1 LRFPSYLTTMDF
13 DTSVDQRLI
22 LVISYHL
29 KLFYEHDAPIE
40 SLMFLLSLPQK
51 IKQNCLFFS
60 PLGKELKDLT
70 GRVRHHPLKPESSS
84 NDVKYQFLLSKSQLN
99 ESFLNMVTDTTYSRL
114 ISMRSVKSFPDI
126 DQSFLFL
133 YDSRESIPSFI
144 KHRTKIIYIGS
155 NVSSILLTQCLE
167 EHLPICIPFLEYYSY
182 TPGRLFKP
190 VSADHLQFLSL
201 TVLRLY
207 QFPDMK
213 SFEIDCPNLK
223 SLDISFGNI
232 ELIKGKFENL
242 KSLKLAHC
250 STKTFD
256 LIAPKMKNII
266 IHFSNVH
273 NVHGIFPSMNVCD
286 LYANS
291 HQRLSM
297 QAPCLESLTLSKIRG
312 LETFYGSFPC
322 LQAVDLEGSKDLRR
336 LVISEAR
343 IQNINADG
351 CTNLVMSYF
360 LVDGR
365 RLPNEGPFR
374 HVDVLKGNFTHL
386 KSMSLNYVPVSSIN
400 IVAPQLEKLSLQGT
414 PLVDL
419 VGDLRVLKELNLDNC
434 STFQSMISHAAPTR
448 MKVTFTE
455 DMDFNL
461 NGYSHVLKSL
471 SINETPLACV
481 EYTSKSLVQL
491 SLKGCHNLISLK
503 GQMENI
509 KRLDLSSSSLED
521 FGIHAPSL
529 EMINLS
535 KTSNLK
541 VIAGYF
547 PNLLKL
553 DLSYSAVESIAVDAF
568 QLRKLILFGEDL
580 PIVKIGSYPNLKTV
594 YISPSS
600 TLTEARWISSVG
612 EQNHVFKAT
621 MIKIEG
627 ASKLFH
633 KVTRQKFQLF
643 TQSKE
648 KYVYFESREI
658 CYVCQED
665 ILELESVFILNCGH
679 FMHYSCTMTYFR
691 EGFKVC
697 SICNQKM
704 ISFPEFRRCYE
715 PFNHNLLEMTENW

>member
-1 LRFPSYLTTMDF
+1 MDF
-13 DTSVDQRLI
+13 DISVDQRLI

-40 SLMFLLSLPQK
+40 SLMFLLSLPLK
-51 IKQNCLFFS
+51 IKRNCLFFS
-60 PLGKELKDLT
+60 PLRKELRDLT
-70 GRVRHHPLKPESSS
+70 GRIRHYALKPESSS

-99 ESFLNMVTDTTYSRL
+99 ESFLNMVTGTTYSRL
-114 ISMRSVKSFPDI
+114 VSMEKVKSFPDI
-126 DQSFLFL
+126 DRSFLFL
-133 YDSRESIPSFI
+133 YDSRELIPNFI
-144 KHRTKIIYIGS
+144 KHRTKVIYIGS
-155 NVSSILLTQCLE
+155 NVSSILLTQCLA
-167 EHLPICIPFLEYYSY
+167 EHIPICIPFLEYYSY

-207 QFPDMK
+207 QFPDIK

-232 ELIKGKFENL
+232 EVIKGKFENL

-250 STKTFD
+250 TTKTFD
-256 LIAPKMKNII
+256 LIAPKMKTII

-273 NVHGIFPSMNVCD
+273 NVHGIFPSMSVCD
-286 LYANS
+286 LYSNS

-297 QAPCLESLTLSKIRG
+297 QAPCLESLTLSKIQR
-312 LETFYGSFPC
+312 LESFYGSFPC
-322 LQAVDLEGSKDLRR
+322 LEAVDLEGSKDLKQ
-336 LVISEAR
+336 LVTSEAR
-343 IQNINADG
+343 IQKINANG
-351 CTNLVMSYF
+351 CTNLFMSYF
-360 LVDGR
+360 LVDGN
-365 RLPNEGPFR
+365 RLPNEEPPR

-400 IVAPQLEKLSLQGT
+400 IVAPQLENLSLKGT

-419 VGDLRVLKELNLDNC
+419 VGDLRDLKELNLDNC
-434 STFQSMISHAAPTR
+434 TAFQTMISHAAPTR

-461 NGYSHVLKSL
+461 NGYSHVLKHL
-471 SINETPLACV
+471 SINETPLACI

-509 KRLDLSSSSLED
+509 KRLDLSSSSLLD
-521 FGIHAPSL
+521 FEIHAPSL

-541 VIAGYF
+541 MITGYF
-547 PNLLKL
+547 PNLQKL
-553 DLSYSAVESIAVDAF
+553 DLSYSAVESISVDAF
-568 QLRKLILFGEDL
+568 QLRKIIIFGEDI
-580 PIVKIGSYPNLKTV
+580 PIVKVGSYPNLKTV

-600 TLTEARWISSVG
+600 TLTEAKWISSVG
-612 EQNHVFKAT
+612 EQNYVFKAT
-621 MIKIEG
+621 MVKLEG
-627 ASKLFH
+627 ASELFH
-633 KVTRQKFQLF
+633 KATREKFQLL
-643 TQSKE
+643 TQLKE
-648 KYVYFESREI
+648 KYIYFKSREI
-658 CYVCQED
+658 CYVCQEE
-665 ILELESVFILNCGH
+665 ILELESVFVLNCGH
-679 FMHYSCTMTYFR
+679 FMHYSCTMSYFQ
-691 EGFKVC
+691 EGFKAC

-704 ISFPEFRRCYE
+704 IILPEFRRCYE